1 MRNSQLLPSLAFNH
15 ESSRNMLLS
24 MTSYGRAS
32 GLLNKQNIS
41 IEIKTLNSKFVD
53 MRLKLPAGLQEYEM
67 EIRKILHDKIIRG
80 KIEVN
85 FSFENQHSN
94 ENYTINKA
102 AFQAYFHEI
111 KALTDQLNLSQTD
124 LLGTIMRLPDVVT
137 TAEQT
142 ISEEDWREVVRVLN
156 DALENLTTHRLEEGA
171 SIEKDMRL
179 QTHFL
184 VDQLQ
189 GILPFEN
196 ERIDKVRQRM
206 SASLEEYLNRENVD
220 ENRFEQEVLFYL
232 EKIDITEEKVRLK
245 QHCEYFLQELD
256 NPDLNKGRKLNFI
269 SQEMGREINTLGAK
283 AYSSDIQRFVVLMK
297 DALEKIKEQ
306 LANVV

>member
-1 MRNSQLLPSLAFNH
+1 
-15 ESSRNMLLS
+15 

-94 ENYTINKA
+94 ENYAINKA
-102 AFQAYFHEI
+102 AFQAYFHQI
-111 KALTDQLNLSQTD
+111 KALTDELSLSQTD

-142 ISEEDWREVVRVLN
+142 ISEEDWREIVRVLN

-189 GILPFEN
+189 EILPFEN
-196 ERIDKVRQRM
+196 DRIDKVRQRM

>member
-1 MRNSQLLPSLAFNH
+1 
-15 ESSRNMLLS
+15 

-32 GLLNKQNIS
+32 GLLDKRNIS
-41 IEIKTLNSKFVD
+41 IEIKTLNSKFID
-53 MRLKLPAGLQEYEM
+53 LRLKLPAGLQEYEM
-67 EIRKILHDKIIRG
+67 EIRKILHDKILRG
-80 KIEVN
+80 KIEAN

-94 ENYTINKA
+94 ETFAINET
-102 AFQAYFHEI
+102 AFEAYFHQL
-111 KALTDQLNLSQTD
+111 KALSAKMNLGATD

-137 TAEQT
+137 TGEQT
-142 ISEEDWREVVRVLN
+142 ISEEDWNEVVRVLY
-156 DALENLTTHRLEEGA
+156 DALENLTNHRLEEGA
-171 SIEKDMRL
+171 AIEKDMRQQI
-179 QTHFL
+179 QTISELL
-184 VDQLQ
+184 VE
-189 GILPFEN
+189 ILPHEN

-206 SASLEEYLNRENVD
+206 SASLEEYLTRDNVD

-245 QHCEYFLQELD
+245 QHCEYFMQELD

-283 AYSSDIQRFVVLMK
+283 AYSSDIQRYVVLMK

>member
-1 MRNSQLLPSLAFNH
+1 
-15 ESSRNMLLS
+15 

-94 ENYTINKA
+94 ENYAINEA
-102 AFQAYFHEI
+102 AFQAYFHQI
-111 KALTDQLNLSQTD
+111 KALADQLNLSQTD

-142 ISEEDWREVVRVLN
+142 ISEEDWIEVVRVLN

-179 QTHFL
+179 QIHFL

-196 ERIDKVRQRM
+196 ERIEKVRQRM

-232 EKIDITEEKVRLK
+232 EKIDITEEKVRLR

-256 NPDLNKGRKLNFI
+256 NVDLNKGRKLNFI

>member
-1 MRNSQLLPSLAFNH
+1 
-15 ESSRNMLLS
+15 

-32 GLLNKQNIS
+32 GLLDKRNIS
-41 IEIKTLNSKFVD
+41 IEIKTLNSKFID
-53 MRLKLPAGLQEYEM
+53 LRLKLPSGLQEYEM
-67 EIRKILHDKIIRG
+67 EIRKILHDKILRG
-80 KIEVN
+80 KIEAN

-94 ENYTINKA
+94 ETYAINET
-102 AFQAYFHEI
+102 AFEAYFHQL
-111 KALTDQLNLSQTD
+111 KALSAKMNLGATD

-137 TAEQT
+137 TSEQT
-142 ISEEDWREVVRVLN
+142 ISEEDWNEVVRVLC
-156 DALENLTTHRLEEGA
+156 DAIENLTNHRLEEGSA
-171 SIEKDMRL
+171 IEKDMRQQI
-179 QTHFL
+179 QTISELL
-184 VDQLQ
+184 VE
-189 GILPFEN
+189 ILPHEN

-206 SASLEEYLNRENVD
+206 SASLEEYLTRDNVD

-245 QHCEYFLQELD
+245 QHCEYFIQELD
-256 NPDLNKGRKLNFI
+256 NMDLNKGRKLNFI

-283 AYSSDIQRFVVLMK
+283 AYSSDIQRYVVLMK